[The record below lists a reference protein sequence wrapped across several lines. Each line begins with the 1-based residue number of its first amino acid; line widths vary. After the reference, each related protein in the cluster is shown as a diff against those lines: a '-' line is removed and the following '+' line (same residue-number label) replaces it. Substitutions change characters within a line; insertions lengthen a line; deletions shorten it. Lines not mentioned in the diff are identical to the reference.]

1 MASLTFRA
9 TRTGWHG
16 VRTVRVEEPG
26 TTAVVIVWLHDRLA
40 APEKSAGESRHWL
53 DAADEGKEAADV
65 HAAREFARF
74 FIFGHAGQFDTDIG
88 RELHERKDEDP
99 YPELSQL
106 GLDNEQLLGQ
116 LSHEPETLDGDGW
129 DDVRDIGRRVRGLIG
144 QAPDEGEEAT
154 GGSDRSAAATGVH
167 RVYTDGSAVPNPGA
181 GGWAVVWTR
190 DGEVVR
196 EAGGSAAET
205 TNNRME
211 LQALIEALRM
221 LPEDAGATILSDSE
235 LAVRTIN

>member
-1 MASLTFRA
+1 MTA
-9 TRTGWHG
+9 
-16 VRTVRVEEPG
+16 G
-26 TTAVVIVWLHDRLA
+26 TTSAT
-40 APEKSAGESRHWL
+40 SAGGC
-53 DAADEGKEAADV
+53 A
-65 HAAREFARF
+65 
-74 FIFGHAGQFDTDIG
+74 
-88 RELHERKDEDP
+88 
-99 YPELSQL
+99 
-106 GLDNEQLLGQ
+106 
-116 LSHEPETLDGDGW
+116 
-129 DDVRDIGRRVRGLIG
+129 GLIG

-154 GGSDRSAAATGVH
+154 GGAADRNAAATGVH

-181 GGWAVVWTR
+181 GGSAVVWTR